1 MTLAEFLRLYP
12 YTPAVVAAII
22 LLICLRIWGR
32 RLVWKLFSFDEEI
45 AKITSQKKSSEVR
58 IGRIAETLAPML
70 DSFPV
75 DIHKEGTI
83 TVLLG
88 QPVDFIHFDPDEG
101 ITFIEVKSGES
112 ELSASQKRLR
122 RLVQG
127 GKVRWIDFRVK

>member
-1 MTLAEFLRLYP
+1 M
-12 YTPAVVAAII
+12 
-22 LLICLRIWGR
+22 
-32 RLVWKLFSFDEEI
+32 WKLFSFDEEI

-75 DIHKEGTI
+75 DIHKEGSS
-83 TVLLG
+83 TVFLG

-122 RLVQG
+122 RLIQG

>member
-1 MTLAEFLRLYP
+1 MTLAEFLRVYP

-22 LLICLRIWGR
+22 FLICLRIWGR

-58 IGRIAETLAPML
+58 IGKIAETLAPML

-75 DIHKEGTI
+75 DIHKEGAS
-83 TVLLG
+83 TVFLG
-88 QPVDFIHFDPDEG
+88 QPVDFIHFDPDQG